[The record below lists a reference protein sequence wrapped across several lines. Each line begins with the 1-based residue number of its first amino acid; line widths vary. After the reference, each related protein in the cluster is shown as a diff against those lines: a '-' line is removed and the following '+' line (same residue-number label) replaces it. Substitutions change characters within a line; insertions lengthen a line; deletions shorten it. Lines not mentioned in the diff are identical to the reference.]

1 MEVFTGKPRQLCLYE
16 TVFEK
21 KYKIIQYVYSLLFLF
36 IYTTCE
42 IRGVNL
48 KEEFQLKFKEWNHKN
63 AGKNARKDLKTYQKR
78 NKITEFE
85 QIPVKIDLS
94 EEEKKKLKKKKKLRR
109 KNLSKKSTLKKQK
122 RKDVWLKKLKT
133 TS

>member
-1 MEVFTGKPRQLCLYE
+1 MRQYL
-16 TVFEK
+16 K
-21 KYKIIQYVYSLLFLF
+21 KNYKIIQYVYSLLFLF

-94 EEEKKKLKKKKKLRR
+94 DEEKKKLKKKKIEE
-109 KNLSKKSTLKKQK
+109 
-122 RKDVWLKKLKT
+122 KKLKQKKYT
-133 TS
+133 EKAKEERCLAKKAKNDKLENICRVDLQN

>member
-94 EEEKKKLKKKKKLRR
+94 DEEKKKLKKKK
-109 KNLSKKSTLKKQK
+109 N
-122 RKDVWLKKLKT
+122 
-133 TS
+133 